1 MCIYYVNQTNL
12 VTLFPLFVHLLREL
26 IFYPFFITPRD
37 DFFSMFIYSVL
48 TWNICEFSTIP
59 PPPPPPP
66 GGTLFLLLNIQ
77 YFFNTFLY
85 FTKSKTRDSAIF
97 SYGQNYTIFYRL
109 LAQCVNS
116 GFNFKKQ
123 ICSRE
128 IAQTFTRNCA
138 KVNIAQLWHN
148 LAERNLH
155 KLFDDGRAP

>member
-1 MCIYYVNQTNL
+1 MALSSLHIYLLRALNKPSGSISSLCVSTLWTKKSGGSICSSCLSTPWTKLTWQFHFFSMCIYYVNQTNL

-77 YFFNTFLY
+77 YFLN
-85 FTKSKTRDSAIF
+85 
-97 SYGQNYTIFYRL
+97 
-109 LAQCVNS
+109 
-116 GFNFKKQ
+116 
-123 ICSRE
+123 
-128 IAQTFTRNCA
+128 
-138 KVNIAQLWHN
+138 
-148 LAERNLH
+148 
-155 KLFDDGRAP
+155 